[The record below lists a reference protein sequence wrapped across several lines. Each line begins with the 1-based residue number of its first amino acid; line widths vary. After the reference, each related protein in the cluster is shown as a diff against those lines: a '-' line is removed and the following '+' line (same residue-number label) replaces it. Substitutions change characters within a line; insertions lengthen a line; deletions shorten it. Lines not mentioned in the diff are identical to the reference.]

1 MPAGM
6 AQVVGDTGWNLSHG
20 ERSRLFLARA
30 LLQEP
35 DVLILD
41 ESLAALDPE
50 LLDQVS
56 RAVLDRS
63 RTMVVIAHP

>member
-63 RTMVVIAHP
+63 RTLVVIAHP